1 MADSIVLG
9 IHWEQNSGAALFI
22 NGKLANALSQERCS
36 RKKNDERY
44 PYEAIERILKDNNVK
59 KEQITQV
66 AVASKQWNPEYTL
79 NRHYSAKTVR
89 DHIEEQYKYWKPRLV
104 EGLDVDYLEINKNT
118 LDLEQYPGKEFW
130 QKVINES
137 NNYNDEEAKE
147 QYYKEVRMQVIQA
160 HLGDK
165 KIIEVEHTACHA
177 AASILFNENK
187 FKRAAVVT
195 MDGWGDGVNHS
206 IRILSKNEE
215 AYEIELLM
223 KKGTS
228 DIARI
233 YRYTTLLLGMKPNEH
248 EYKIMGLAPYANKKY
263 INETLMKLREMA
275 RVNGIYIEKHGENK
289 DIYFHLKN
297 CFEGKDL
304 TILLVVYRSLWKVYW
319 QNGLQ
324 IYPS

>member
-1 MADSIVLG
+1 METEIDRRVRCDYPLKK
-9 IHWEQNSGAALFI
+9 FI
-22 NGKLANALSQERCS
+22 
-36 RKKNDERY
+36 
-44 PYEAIERILKDNNVK
+44 
-59 KEQITQV
+59 
-66 AVASKQWNPEYTL
+66 
-79 NRHYSAKTVR
+79 
-89 DHIEEQYKYWKPRLV
+89 
-104 EGLDVDYLEINKNT
+104 
-118 LDLEQYPGKEFW
+118 DLEQYPGKDFW
-130 QKVINES
+130 QRVIKES
-137 NNYNDEEAKE
+137 NDYNDEEAKA
-147 QYYKEVRMQVIQA
+147 QYYKRVRMQVIKA

-275 RVNGIYIEKHGENK
+275 RVNGIYRKAWGKQRYILSSEK
-289 DIYFHLKN
+289 LLRR
-297 CFEGKDL
+297 GK
-304 TILLVVYRSLWKVYW
+304 V
-319 QNGLQ
+319 
-324 IYPS
+324 